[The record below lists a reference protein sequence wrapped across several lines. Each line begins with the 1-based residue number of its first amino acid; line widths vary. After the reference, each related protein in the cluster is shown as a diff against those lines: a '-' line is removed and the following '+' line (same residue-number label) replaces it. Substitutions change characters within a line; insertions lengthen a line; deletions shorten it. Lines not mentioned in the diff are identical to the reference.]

1 MKYMV
6 EINAKFLVKI
16 EIDGSCGSAEH
27 YFLDKFPAVWGANAF
42 DEKSMKTECFRG
54 TLLNSEL
61 VSEKELSELLEE
73 AEKADKKAAD
83 LEAEIKWYK
92 ETEQEMLRKLE
103 SFRKEYRERMNDLT
117 EARNEKNRIGS
128 RINSRTI

>member
-6 EINAKFLVKI
+6 EVNAKFLVKI
-16 EIDGSCGSAEH
+16 EIEGSCGAAEH

-54 TLLNSEL
+54 TLLNSEI
-61 VSEKELSELLEE
+61 VSEKKLTELLEE
-73 AEKADKKAAD
+73 AAKADKKAAD
-83 LEAEIKWYK
+83 MEAEIKWYK
-92 ETEQEMLRKLE
+92 ETEQEMIRKLE
-103 SFRKEYRERMNDLT
+103 EFRKEYRERLNDLT
-117 EARNEKNRIGS
+117 EARNEKSKIGN

>member
-61 VSEKELSELLEE
+61 VSEKVTYVIWLHEIWQQMIELH
-73 AEKADKKAAD
+73 
-83 LEAEIKWYK
+83 
-92 ETEQEMLRKLE
+92 
-103 SFRKEYRERMNDLT
+103 
-117 EARNEKNRIGS
+117 
-128 RINSRTI
+128 